1 MGQRKMRERLANKA
15 TGEMDSRRT
24 GSIVD
29 SRSDMSDRLSYR
41 EVERLKRWVAEKDR
55 EERKD
60 NIVIKRVRLP
70 KKKERDKKESRE

>member
-1 MGQRKMRERLANKA
+1 MRERLASKA

-24 GSIVD
+24 GSSIVD
-29 SRSDMSDRLSYR
+29 SRSDMSDGLSYR
-41 EVERLKRWVAEKDR
+41 EIERLKRWVAEKDR